1 MNDPLSP
8 PDSNPKAAA
17 KRQAEQDK
25 IRRRLHRELDARQKR
40 HDMVA
45 LCGVNF
51 YSSSPRDRDRGN
63 HWTHCASCGKP
74 LRYFGTYE
82 EALATLRECR
92 RE

>member
-1 MNDPLSP
+1 MNNPLSP
-8 PDSNPKAAA
+8 SDKAAA
-17 KRQAEQDK
+17 KRKAEQDK
-25 IRRRLHRELDARQKR
+25 IRRRLHRELAARQKR

-51 YSSSPRDRDRGN
+51 YSSSPRDRHRGN

-74 LRYFGTYE
+74 LRYFDTYE
-82 EALATLRECR
+82 EARASLRECR